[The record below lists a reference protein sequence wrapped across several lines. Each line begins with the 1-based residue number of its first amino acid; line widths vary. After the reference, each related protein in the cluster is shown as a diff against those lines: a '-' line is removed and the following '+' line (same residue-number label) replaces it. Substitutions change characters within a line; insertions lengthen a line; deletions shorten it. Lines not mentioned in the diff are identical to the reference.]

1 MGAATFSYR
10 SNCTM
15 HLYELY
21 RFHAILIFQRNM
33 PIDLRRARLTDAELS
48 AIEGLKR
55 LVVERQCQILKRKD
69 WTMIRA
75 EITRTNFKLYSLDV
89 RDKIVISRSMI
100 DMSWTKRDENECYRM
115 MKHLFREGYIDN
127 RDTFSIEQW
136 DFLIN
141 ICPKATVIR
150 DVVRRKSF
158 DRFDIIKHCRRW
170 MQMSKQ
176 S

>member
-1 MGAATFSYR
+1 
-10 SNCTM
+10 
-15 HLYELY
+15 
-21 RFHAILIFQRNM
+21 
-33 PIDLRRARLTDAELS
+33 
-48 AIEGLKR
+48 
-55 LVVERQCQILKRKD
+55 
-69 WTMIRA
+69 MIRA

-158 DRFDIIKHCRRW
+158 DRFDIIKHCRR
-170 MQMSKQ
+170 
-176 S
+176 